1 MPNRTDSERLAAIET
16 SLNNIEKRL
25 FDNIEK
31 RLFGNGQPG
40 ELEQLHERINAHGK
54 RVSSLENWR
63 WWLTGVAVGVGTL
76 LGYILR

>member
-16 SLNNIEKRL
+16 SLN
-25 FDNIEK
+25 NIEK